1 MFAVTLVIVLIGVAL
16 TGASYVLDRRGP
28 AAT

>member
-1 MFAVTLVIVLIGVAL
+1 VIVLIGVAL
-16 TGASYVLDRRGP
+16 TGASYVLDRFAGT